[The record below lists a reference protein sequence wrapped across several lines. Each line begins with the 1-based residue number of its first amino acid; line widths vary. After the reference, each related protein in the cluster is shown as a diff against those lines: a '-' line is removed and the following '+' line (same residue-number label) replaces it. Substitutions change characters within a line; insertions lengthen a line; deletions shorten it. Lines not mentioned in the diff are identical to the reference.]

1 MLCDRG
7 DVKSAARGHGEHV
20 KKGGSQRR
28 ESHTARAAPDTP
40 TQTQADQRQALCT
53 ALAPSMRVVV
63 LVWWAWWVGRKGLS
77 VGIPVMP
84 SFEADR

>member
-1 MLCDRG
+1 MSNIFMKLQILAML
-7 DVKSAARGHGEHV
+7 
-20 KKGGSQRR
+20 KKGGRATQPGLPQTHLRR
-28 ESHTARAAPDTP
+28 RR
-40 TQTQADQRQALCT
+40 ADQRQALC
-53 ALAPSMRVVV
+53 AVLAPSMRVVV